1 MDDLFYHSTEWETIG
16 VVTVDDL
23 FYHSTEW
30 EPIGVVTVDDFFTI
44 LQNEPTGKLVK

>member
-1 MDDLFYHSTEWETIG
+1 MVDDLYHHSTEWELNG
-16 VVTVDDL
+16 EVTVDDL

-44 LQNEPTGKLVK
+44 LQNENPLV